1 MGLNTLVSVHPR
13 AILTRANKLQRR
25 VHSEMVDF
33 AGGQGG
39 WPV

>member
-1 MGLNTLVSVHPR
+1 MIFLISAHPR
-13 AILTRANKLQRR
+13 AALTRANELRRR

-39 WPV
+39 